1 MFRIIYV
8 NHFYFCLETN
18 KDLRDRLENMGIEL
32 RTAYEEIKNLRRS
45 FEDKLKDSGSRLTHA
60 E

>member
-1 MFRIIYV
+1 
-8 NHFYFCLETN
+8 
-18 KDLRDRLENMGIEL
+18 MGIEL